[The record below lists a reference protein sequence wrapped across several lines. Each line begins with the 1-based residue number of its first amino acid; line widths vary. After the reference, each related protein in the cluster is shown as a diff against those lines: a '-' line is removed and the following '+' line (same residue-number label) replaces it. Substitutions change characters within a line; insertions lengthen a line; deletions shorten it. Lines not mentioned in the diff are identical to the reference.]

1 MDIGARLR
9 FQILGL
15 TVNTLDKLL
24 NLSLS
29 QFLHLKKRIIILPTL
44 VDYVEEKMH

>member
-15 TVNTLDKLL
+15 TVNTLDK
-24 NLSLS
+24 
-29 QFLHLKKRIIILPTL
+29 FLHLKKRIIILPTL